1 MGSFVGFY
9 WTFPVRWAG
18 FLDLPDDVARA
29 AQASR
34 TVAYQRA
41 LVRRFVDWENGRLA
55 HEVVAMEVSP
65 DRGTAAIAG
74 DTARAG
80 HLCREAGATLVH
92 VDFHR
97 NGGWRPHPV
106 LADAL
111 ATLRRSGVPTVGLDA
126 EEIVLDGQRFDPAAH
141 FSMWR
146 VRDAEERARRRQ
158 DVPAALA
165 AALAEVP
172 EGRGRWKAVAELL
185 NARKVPTFGGGA
197 TWTPDNVR
205 KAARDVTSG
214 AVERGSAET
223 VRTSLGLSEAG

>member
-1 MGSFVGFY
+1 MGAFVGFY

-18 FLDLPDDVARA
+18 FLDLPDDIARA

-34 TVAYQRA
+34 TVAYQRT

-74 DTARAG
+74 DVARAG
-80 HLCREAGATLVH
+80 QLCHEAGATLAH

-97 NGGWRPHPV
+97 NGGWRPHAI
-106 LADAL
+106 LAEAL
-111 ATLRRSGVPTVGLDA
+111 ATLRRSGVPTIGLDA
-126 EEIVLDGQRFDPAAH
+126 EEIVLDGQRFDPAEH

-146 VRDAEERARRRQ
+146 MRDAEERARRRQ
-158 DVPAALA
+158 GVPAALT
-165 AALAEVP
+165 AALAETP

-185 NARKVPTFGGGA
+185 NARKVPTSGGGA

-205 KAARDVTSG
+205 KAARALTPG
-214 AVERGSAET
+214 AVERGLAEP
-223 VRTSLGLSEAG
+223 VRTSSGLTEAG